1 MPGAFVDTNILVY
14 AAEEVVPLP
23 PKARVAR
30 ELLLRRGLC
39 LSVQVLNEFV
49 ANARN
54 PAKLNLTRAREG
66 EWVSQLL
73 RLHVLPFTSDSFMGA
88 LEIHLR
94 YGLSHWDSLIVHS
107 ANSVGCKVLY
117 TEDLNHGQDYGGVRV
132 VNPFLP

>member
-1 MPGAFVDTNILVY
+1 MPSAFVDTNILVY

-23 PKARVAR
+23 PKARAAR

-54 PAKLNLTRAREG
+54 PAKLNLTRAQEG
-66 EWVSQLL
+66 EWVSQWL
-73 RLHVLPFTSDSFMGA
+73 RLHVLPLTSDSFMGA

-94 YGLSHWDSLIVHS
+94 YGLSHWDSLIIAC
-107 ANSVGCKVLY
+107 ANHANCEILY
-117 TEDLNHGQDYGGVRV
+117 SEDLNHGQTYGTARV